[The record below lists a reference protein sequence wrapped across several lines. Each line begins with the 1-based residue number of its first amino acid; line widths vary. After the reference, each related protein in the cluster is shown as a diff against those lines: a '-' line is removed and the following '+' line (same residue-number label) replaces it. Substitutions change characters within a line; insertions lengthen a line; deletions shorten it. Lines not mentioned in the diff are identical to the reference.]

1 MPSTT
6 ATAAEKRFGR
16 DPFALLIVVL
26 AGLGTA
32 HILVRTAPYG
42 PAVSPDSVHYLSTA
56 INFLAGE
63 GWRDFLGRPL
73 VGFPP
78 LFPLLLAA
86 SGWLG
91 IEPFAAAQWIN
102 ATAFGLT
109 ILVAGCWLRSISWSQ
124 WLALAATTAITVSL
138 PYSEFASRLMTDS
151 LFALLTLLVLTQLS
165 SFLQRGRRTPLYW
178 MAVFTALAAVT
189 RYAGVVLIGVGVLM
203 LLVRRTP
210 PLAVRLKDA
219 IVFGAIS
226 SLPLAV
232 VLTRNKM
239 ISGTLTARSGASGQS
254 LSAGLYQIGETFRQW
269 VGLSNGLDGLGYLLY
284 TAVGLVVV
292 AGVVVEVAWRGRY
305 GRAGWRGTG
314 RTASPRLG
322 LGPALPFGVFALIY
336 CVFLV
341 AVVPFTV
348 YQGIDSRYLL
358 PVYVPLLLAAALLL
372 DRFLSIEAAGRLAA
386 AKWGLASLVLLGA
399 LAHVSLST
407 YGNLRITRQSMES
420 QVKSKTYETNNYKVA
435 YWHHSETLKYIR
447 THLSDSRTFSN
458 DPGIIWFW
466 DRSAALRKHLYIAD
480 SIDQVTPRIMRK
492 TKKGIGGPI
501 VWILEERPNPH
512 STYDDLD
519 LRCLPGV
526 ETVAELADGV
536 VFRVTAA
543 EPFDAKRHRVCKQ
556 RSLWGLI
563 QQAGEPVVRAHWV
576 RAHWDVYRT
585 GRELIYVKQPCTPA
599 DTQAKFILHVIP
611 ADLADLPADR
621 QRYGS
626 DNFDFYFDRRGFRV
640 GDQCMATVHL
650 PGYPIDR
657 IYRSLRGPGIP
668 NALKYTTV
676 C

>member
-1 MPSTT
+1 MGGG
-6 ATAAEKRFGR
+6 GR
-16 DPFALLIVVL
+16 IAVL
-26 AGLGTA
+26 AGLGAA
-32 HILVRTAPYG
+32 HILVRTTPYG
-42 PAVSPDSVHYLSTA
+42 PAVGPDSVQFLSTA

-63 GWRDFLGRPL
+63 GWRDLGGEPL
-73 VGFPP
+73 VGWPP

-86 SGWLG
+86 GGWLG
-91 IEPFAAAQWIN
+91 IEPFAAGQWIN
-102 ATAFGLT
+102 ANAFGLT
-109 ILVAGCWLRSISWSQ
+109 ILVAGCWLRSNLRSQ
-124 WLALAATTAITVSL
+124 WLALATTAAIAVSL
-138 PYSEFASRLMTDS
+138 PLSDFASCLKTDA
-151 LFALLTLLVLTQLS
+151 LFALLTLLALTQLS

-178 MAVFTALAAVT
+178 MAVFTGLAAVT
-189 RYAGVVLIGVGVLM
+189 RYPGVVLIGVGVLL

-232 VLTRNKM
+232 VLTRNWM

-254 LSAGLYQIGETFRQW
+254 LSAGLCQIGETFRLW
-269 VGLSNGLDGLGYLLY
+269 VGLSNGLDGLGYLLW

-292 AGVVVEVAWRGRY
+292 AGVVVGVAGQQRRY

-372 DRFLSIEAAGRLAA
+372 DRFLSIEMAGRMAA

-399 LAHVSLST
+399 LAHVSLSA
-407 YGNLRITRQSMES
+407 YKNLRITRQSMES
-420 QVKSKTYETNNYKVA
+420 GIKKERFNPNIA
-435 YWHHSETLKYIR
+435 YWHHYETLKYIR
-447 THLSDSRTFSN
+447 PHLSDSRTFSN

-466 DRSAALRKHLYIAD
+466 DRSAAPRKHLRIAD
-480 SIDQVTPRIMRK
+480 WIYQVTPRIMRK
-492 TKKGIGGPI
+492 TKKGVGGPI
-501 VWILEERPNPH
+501 VWLLHERPNPH
-512 STYDDLD
+512 SKYDALD

-526 ETVAELADGV
+526 ETVAELADGA

-543 EPFDAKRHRVCKQ
+543 EPFDAKRHRACKQ
-556 RSLWGLI
+556 RYLQELI
-563 QQAGEPVVRAHWV
+563 QQAGEPVVRADWN
-576 RAHWDVYRT
+576 VYRT
-585 GRELIYVKQPCTPA
+585 GRRLIYVKQPCAPA
-599 DTQAKFILHVIP
+599 DPQAKFVLHVIP
-611 ADLADLPADR
+611 ADPADLPFNR

-626 DNFDFYFDRRGFRV
+626 DNFGFYFDRRGFRV
-640 GDQCMATVHL
+640 GDQCMAAIHL
-650 PGYPIDR
+650 PGYAIDR
-657 IYRSLRGPGIP
+657 IYIGQWISEENRTLWAAEFAGAGDAVRP
-668 NALKYTTV
+668 
-676 C
+676 